1 MSKPEYGTE
10 EYYCELFSDIIAD
23 CATGREKEDLVTIRN
38 IMAGYERAIMSWMDY
53 HEDSLKRYR
62 ELHRRFITGDLDEV
76 KSYGGTD

>member
-10 EYYCELFSDIIAD
+10 EYYCEMFSDIIAD

-38 IMAGYERAIMSWMDY
+38 VMAGYERAIMSWMDY

>member
-1 MSKPEYGTE
+1 MNKPEYE
-10 EYYCELFSDIIAD
+10 EYYCEMFSDIIAD

-38 IMAGYERAIMSWMDY
+38 VMAGYERAIMSWMDY

-76 KSYGGTD
+76 KFYGGTD

>member
-38 IMAGYERAIMSWMDY
+38 VMAGYERAIMSWMNY
-53 HEDSLKRYR
+53 HKDSLKRYR

>member
-1 MSKPEYGTE
+1 MNKPEYGTE

-38 IMAGYERAIMSWMDY
+38 VMAGYERAIMSWMDY